1 MPEVVYRINRPEVID
16 EQFEDEY
23 VLVNLRTGVY
33 YCLSSGSAVVWDA
46 LGSGA
51 TAAEVLQH
59 VGALYQGDPADM
71 QDQVSG
77 ILSDMEREALI
88 SQEASLANGRAP
100 RAATPQAPLPHPDFP
115 QPRLE
120 KYTDMQALLLLD
132 PIHQVDETGW
142 PSKLPDA
149 S

>member
-1 MPEVVYRINRPEVID
+1 VSEVVYRVNRPEVID

-23 VLVNLRTGVY
+23 VLVNLRTGIY
-33 YCLSSGSAVVWDA
+33 YSLSLGGAVVWDV
-46 LGSGA
+46 LSNPA
-51 TAAEVLQH
+51 TADEIVQH
-59 VGALYQGDPADM
+59 VGALYAGEPADLAANVA
-71 QDQVSG
+71 Q
-77 ILSDMEREALI
+77 ILSDMEREELVTG
-88 SQEASLANGRAP
+88 EANANGRAP
-100 RAATPQAPLPHPDFP
+100 RPATPLAAEPRPAFP
-115 QPRLE
+115 PAQLE